1 MCLKKSYSIFCH
13 ETTES
18 RKDSLGIKH
27 LSSKSVTLLQKLNFA
42 VNAQCKFFNIYLPY
56 NIHIYSWAW

>member
-27 LSSKSVTLLQKLNFA
+27 SKSVTLLQKLNFA
-42 VNAQCKFFNIYLPY
+42 VNSQHKFFNIYLPY
-56 NIHIYSWAW
+56 NIHIYSWAR